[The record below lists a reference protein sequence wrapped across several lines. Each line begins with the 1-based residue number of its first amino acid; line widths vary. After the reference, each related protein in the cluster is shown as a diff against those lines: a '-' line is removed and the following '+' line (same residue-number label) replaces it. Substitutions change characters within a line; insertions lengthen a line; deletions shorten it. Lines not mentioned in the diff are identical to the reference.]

1 MKVNTVCEIH
11 YEIQA
16 KAIIE
21 ALVKSQ
27 GKVENKTL
35 GERLAEVEGLCTLA
49 DMVVAEKVDTL
60 EEKLSM
66 VNTKALVDTL
76 AYRVKEVDLQALC
89 FTLAKADAEIYIY
102 TH

>member
-27 GKVENKTL
+27 AKVENKTL
-35 GERLAEVEGLCTLA
+35 GERLAEVEGLSTLA
-49 DMVVAEKVDTL
+49 DMLVAVEVDKL
-60 EEKLSM
+60 GEKLSM

-76 AYRVKEVDLQALC
+76 AYTVKEL
-89 FTLAKADAEIYIY
+89 TG
-102 TH
+102 

>member
-27 GKVENKTL
+27 AKVENKTL
-35 GERLAEVEGLCTLA
+35 GERLAEVEGLSTLA
-49 DMVVAEKVDTL
+49 DMLVAVEVDKL
-60 EEKLSM
+60 GEKLFM

-76 AYRVKEVDLQALC
+76 AYTVKEL
-89 FTLAKADAEIYIY
+89 TG
-102 TH
+102 